1 MKKSIIYALA
11 ASALVL
17 TGCDDFLDKDM
28 RSGFTNNPAFWNN
41 ANNVQTYLNTMY
53 GDFSGY
59 GQGGSGGW
67 FYFKSLSDD
76 QANPNFDNWEF
87 TTIPQKSSYWTA
99 SFEEVRRANYMI
111 SGVEGSTLTDDEK
124 ANYLGI
130 ARLYRAWEYWQL
142 VRYYGDVQW
151 MDKVVTSPDD
161 KAVYGERL
169 DRDQVMDKIVEDLDF
184 AIANIAAETSDN
196 AFSKD
201 LARAIKSDV
210 CLFEGTFCKYRTK
223 AENNLEPNLDRAKK
237 YLNLCVATNAELM
250 GRYSLSENYGDI
262 YNSIDLSGNSE
273 VIFYRNYKKDV
284 QGHSTVDY
292 TTGSTAQRGITR
304 DAVEAFLFRDGKP
317 LATTTLDKSDKP
329 ELIGGK
335 LSIAKMLS
343 NRDKRLSV
351 IIDPYVC
358 LAGYGWSRDASVGL
372 AEMTSSTGY
381 TVAKYYTDQL
391 GDASTAVYYRQ
402 NIGTGYTDAPLF
414 WLAVIYLNDAEARA
428 ELGTISQSDL
438 DATINKL
445 MARADLPDLTT
456 SPAADPANNHGVSNL
471 LWEIR
476 RCRRCELM
484 TDNWYR
490 YWDLVRW
497 HQLDKLDSSKYPNIN
512 LGANMEG
519 ITNEGT
525 LQGGY
530 VVATGATRK
539 FDKKYYLF
547 PVPANETG
555 LNANCSQNFGW
566 GE

>member
-41 ANNVQTYLNTMY
+41 ANNVQTYLNSMY

-87 TTIPQKSSYWTA
+87 TTIPQKSSYWSS

-111 SGVEGSTLTDDEK
+111 AGVEASTLTDDEK
-124 ANYLGI
+124 ANFLGI

-142 VRYYGDVQW
+142 VRFYGDIQW
-151 MDKVVTSPDD
+151 LDKVVTSPDD
-161 KAVYGERL
+161 EAVYGERL
-169 DRDQVMDKIVEDLDF
+169 DRDLVVDKIIEDLDF
-184 AIANIAAETSDN
+184 AIANVAANSSDN

-210 CLFEGTFCKYRTK
+210 CLFEGTFCKYRTQVDNGK
-223 AENNLEPNLDRAKK
+223 EPNLDRAKK

-262 YNSIDLSGNSE
+262 YNSINLAGNSE
-273 VIFYRNYKKDV
+273 VIFYRNYKQDV

-329 ELIGGK
+329 ELVDGK
-335 LSIAKMLS
+335 LSIGKMLS

-381 TVAKYYTDQL
+381 TVAKYYSDQL

-445 MARADLPDLTT
+445 MARAELPGLTT
-456 SPAADPANNHGVSNL
+456 TPAADPANNHGVSNL

-490 YWDLVRW
+490 YWDLIRW

-519 ITNEGT
+519 ITYEGN

-530 VVATGATRK
+530 VVAT
-539 FDKKYYLF
+539 
-547 PVPANETG
+547 
-555 LNANCSQNFGW
+555 
-566 GE
+566 

>member
-41 ANNVQTYLNTMY
+41 ANNVNTYLNSMY

-87 TTIPQKSSYWTA
+87 TTIPQKSPYWSA

-111 SGVEGSTLTDDEK
+111 SGVEGSTLSDDDK

-161 KAVYGERL
+161 EAVYGERL
-169 DRDQVMDKIVEDLDF
+169 DRDLVMDKIVEDLDF

-250 GRYSLSENYGDI
+250 GRYSLTENYGDI
-262 YNSIDLSGNSE
+262 YNSIELKGNSE

-329 ELIGGK
+329 ELVGGK

-358 LAGYGWSRDASVGL
+358 LAGYGWSRDAGVGL

-381 TVAKYYTDQL
+381 TVAKYYSDQL
-391 GDASTAVYYRQ
+391 GDKATAVYYRQ

-428 ELGTISQSDL
+428 ELGTITQSDL

-445 MARADLPDLTT
+445 MARAELPGLTT

-512 LGANMEG
+512 LGANMDG
-519 ITNEGT
+519 ITYEGT

-555 LNANCSQNFGW
+555 LNTNCSQNFGW

>member
-87 TTIPQKSSYWTA
+87 TTIPQKSSYWSA

-111 SGVEGSTLTDDEK
+111 TGVEGSTLTDDEK
-124 ANYLGI
+124 ANFLGI

-142 VRYYGDVQW
+142 VRFYGDVQW

-161 KAVYGERL
+161 EAVYGERL
-169 DRDQVMDKIVEDLDF
+169 DRDLVVDKIIEDLDF

-223 AENNLEPNLDRAKK
+223 AENNLEPNMDRAKK

-250 GRYSLSENYGDI
+250 GRYSLTENYGDI

-329 ELIGGK
+329 ELVDGK

-381 TVAKYYTDQL
+381 TVAKYYSDQL

-445 MARADLPDLTT
+445 MARADLPALTT

-497 HQLDKLDSSKYPNIN
+497 HQLDKLDSNKYPNIN

-519 ITNEGT
+519 ITYEGK

-555 LNANCSQNFGW
+555 LNANCTQNFGW

>member
-87 TTIPQKSSYWTA
+87 TTIPQKSSYWSS

-111 SGVEGSTLTDDEK
+111 AGVEASTLTDDEK
-124 ANYLGI
+124 ANFLGI

-142 VRYYGDVQW
+142 VRFYGDIQW
-151 MDKVVTSPDD
+151 LDKVVTSPDD
-161 KAVYGERL
+161 EAVYGERL
-169 DRDQVMDKIVEDLDF
+169 DRDLVVDKIIEDLDF
-184 AIANIAAETSDN
+184 AIANVAANSSDN

-210 CLFEGTFCKYRTK
+210 CLFEGTFCKYRTLADNGK
-223 AENNLEPNLDRAKK
+223 EPNLDRAKK

-262 YNSIDLSGNSE
+262 YNSINLAGNSE
-273 VIFYRNYKKDV
+273 VIFYRNYKQDV

-329 ELIGGK
+329 ELVDGK
-335 LSIAKMLS
+335 LSIGKMLS

-381 TVAKYYTDQL
+381 TVAKYYSDQL

-445 MARADLPDLTT
+445 MARAELPGLTT
-456 SPAADPANNHGVSNL
+456 TPAADPANNHGVSNL

-490 YWDLVRW
+490 TGTLFVGINSTNSTAASIRTSTSVQTWKASPTKATSKAVMLWLQVLLV
-497 HQLDKLDSSKYPNIN
+497 SSTPNI
-512 LGANMEG
+512 
-519 ITNEGT
+519 ICS
-525 LQGGY
+525 
-530 VVATGATRK
+530 
-539 FDKKYYLF
+539 LF
-547 PVPANETG
+547 RLMKPV
-555 LNANCSQNFGW
+555 
-566 GE
+566 

>member
-87 TTIPQKSSYWTA
+87 TTIPQKSSYWSA

-124 ANYLGI
+124 ANFLGI
-130 ARLYRAWEYWQL
+130 AHLYRAWEYWQL

-161 KAVYGERL
+161 EAVYGERL

-223 AENNLEPNLDRAKK
+223 AENNLEPNMDRAKK

-329 ELIGGK
+329 ELVGGK

-381 TVAKYYTDQL
+381 TVAKYYSDQL

-428 ELGTISQSDL
+428 ELGTITQSDL

-512 LGANMEG
+512 LGANMDG
-519 ITNEGT
+519 ITYEGA

>member
-41 ANNVQTYLNTMY
+41 ANNVQTYLNSMY

-87 TTIPQKSSYWTA
+87 TTIPQKSSYWSS

-111 SGVEGSTLTDDEK
+111 AGVEASTLTDDEK
-124 ANYLGI
+124 ANFLGI

-142 VRYYGDVQW
+142 VRFYGDIQW
-151 MDKVVTSPDD
+151 LDKVVTSPDD
-161 KAVYGERL
+161 DAVYGERL
-169 DRDQVMDKIVEDLDF
+169 DRDLVVDKIIEDLDF
-184 AIANIAAETSDN
+184 AIANVAANSSDN

-210 CLFEGTFCKYRTK
+210 CLFEGTFCKYRTQVDNGK
-223 AENNLEPNLDRAKK
+223 EPNLDRAKK
-237 YLNLCVATNAELM
+237 YLNLCVATNAERM

-262 YNSIDLSGNSE
+262 YNSINLAGNSE
-273 VIFYRNYKKDV
+273 VIFYRNYKQDV

-329 ELIGGK
+329 ELVDGK
-335 LSIAKMLS
+335 LSIGKMLS

-381 TVAKYYTDQL
+381 TVAKYYSDQL

-445 MARADLPDLTT
+445 MARADLPGLTT
-456 SPAADPANNHGVSNL
+456 TPAADPANNHGVSNL

-490 YWDLVRW
+490 YWDLIRW

-519 ITNEGT
+519 ITYEGN

-539 FDKKYYLF
+539 FDPKYYLF

-555 LNANCSQNFGW
+555 LNINCSQNPGW
-566 GE
+566 K